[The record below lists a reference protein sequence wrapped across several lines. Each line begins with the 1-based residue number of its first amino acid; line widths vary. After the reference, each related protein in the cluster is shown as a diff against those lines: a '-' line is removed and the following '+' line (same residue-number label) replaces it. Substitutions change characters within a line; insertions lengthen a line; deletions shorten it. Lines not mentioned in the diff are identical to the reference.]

1 MSGEVFVL
9 GLLALLTIIVSVV
22 LWNVFATA
30 RTKIDATRNETAR
43 NLAAGSDGGY
53 RRLAERAV
61 DAQERTAGSLAE
73 LARQLDPKQGK
84 DPATPPRRS

>member
-1 MSGEVFVL
+1 MTGETFVL

-30 RTKIDATRNETAR
+30 RAKITATRSEAAP
-43 NLAAGSDGGY
+43 NLAAGSDADY

-61 DAQERTAGSLAE
+61 DAQERTAESLAE
-73 LARQLDPKQGK
+73 LTRKLDPEQGK
-84 DPATPPRRS
+84 DPATPPRRP

>member
-1 MSGEVFVL
+1 MSGEMFVL
-9 GLLALLTIIVSVV
+9 GVLALLTIIVSVV

-61 DAQERTAGSLAE
+61 DAQERTAGSPSP
-73 LARQLDPKQGK
+73 ARQLDPKQGK